1 MRRLHGEPELL
12 RSLRGAAPRDP
23 GRHEGHLHRG
33 RESHRPGGR
42 ATSRRFRRGR
52 APSGRGRQH
61 PTGEGPRRGDRRDPR
76 LHGSPL
82 PRCPLQRIRRAPQ
95 ERLCGGPSR
104 PPGEGHPR
112 GVAADAAATGNA
124 RCRALRDDRPPHARG
139 RGEIARCL
147 GGGQMSFRQ
156 AYWDEPLLM
165 EKRSGP
171 DLPLDLADLVP
182 PKLRRESLAIPNL
195 ADHDVVRH
203 FTRLSQMN
211 FGIDTGFYPLG
222 SCTMKFN
229 PKFTE
234 ELAALPTVARIHPDQ
249 DESTVQGALRL
260 LYELQGVLATIAGMD
275 AVTLQPAAGAQGE
288 HTGLLLAQAYHRDR
302 GEERSQV
309 ILPDTAHG
317 TNFASAGMLGF
328 DIVEIPSKDG
338 RVDLKALESAA
349 SGKTLAFMLTNP
361 NTLGILEDH
370 VLEFADLIHAAVRLL
385 YYDGANFNAIL
396 GRTSPGKM
404 NFDIVHFNLH
414 KTFTTPHGGGG
425 PGAGPVGVKKALEP
439 FLPVPLVSLNG
450 RGYHLDYDRPKS
462 IGKVRAWYGNFALLV
477 RAYAYILRMGGDG
490 LREVSDRAVLNAN
503 YVRHRLQGVLD
514 VPFGGLRKHEFVAS
528 AASLTAKGIRTVDLA
543 KRLMDFGYHPPTVYF
558 PHLVE
563 EAMMIEPT
571 ETETKETLDAFVE
584 ALTKIVGEDPDVLR
598 SAPHNTAVRR
608 VDEVRAA
615 REPIL
620 SARMAKAAK
629 PAPS

>member
-1 MRRLHGEPELL
+1 
-12 RSLRGAAPRDP
+12 
-23 GRHEGHLHRG
+23 
-33 RESHRPGGR
+33 
-42 ATSRRFRRGR
+42 
-52 APSGRGRQH
+52 
-61 PTGEGPRRGDRRDPR
+61 
-76 LHGSPL
+76 
-82 PRCPLQRIRRAPQ
+82 
-95 ERLCGGPSR
+95 
-104 PPGEGHPR
+104 
-112 GVAADAAATGNA
+112 
-124 RCRALRDDRPPHARG
+124 
-139 RGEIARCL
+139 
-147 GGGQMSFRQ
+147 MSFRQ
-156 AYWDEPLLM
+156 AYWDEPLLI
-165 EKRSGP
+165 EKRSAP

-328 DIVEIPSKDG
+328 DIVEIPSMDG

-349 SGKTLAFMLTNP
+349 SDKTLAFMLTNP
-361 NTLGILEDH
+361 NTLGIFEDH
-370 VLEFADLIHAAVRLL
+370 VLEIADIIHAAGGLL

-425 PGAGPVGVKKALEP
+425 PGAGPVGVRKALEP
-439 FLPVPLVSLNG
+439 FLPVPQVHLNG

-477 RAYAYILRMGGDG
+477 RAYAYILRMGGNG
-490 LREVSDRAVLNAN
+490 LREVSEHAVLNAN
-503 YVRHRLQGVLD
+503 YVRHRLSGVLD

-528 AASLTAKGIRTVDLA
+528 ASKLAAKGVRTVDIA

-563 EAMMIEPT
+563 EALMIEPT
-571 ETETKETLDAFVE
+571 ETETKETLDAFVD
-584 ALTKIVGEDPDVLR
+584 ALTEIVDEDPEILH

-620 SARMAKAAK
+620 SARMAKARKNA
-629 PAPS
+629 SL

>member
-1 MRRLHGEPELL
+1 
-12 RSLRGAAPRDP
+12 
-23 GRHEGHLHRG
+23 
-33 RESHRPGGR
+33 
-42 ATSRRFRRGR
+42 
-52 APSGRGRQH
+52 
-61 PTGEGPRRGDRRDPR
+61 
-76 LHGSPL
+76 
-82 PRCPLQRIRRAPQ
+82 
-95 ERLCGGPSR
+95 
-104 PPGEGHPR
+104 
-112 GVAADAAATGNA
+112 
-124 RCRALRDDRPPHARG
+124 
-139 RGEIARCL
+139 
-147 GGGQMSFRQ
+147 MSFRQ
-156 AYWDEPLLM
+156 AYWAEPLLLD
-165 EKRSGP
+165 KHSRP
-171 DLPLDLADLVP
+171 DEPVDLAGLIP
-182 PKLRRESLAIPNL
+182 AKLQREHLAIPNL
-195 ADHDVVRH
+195 AEHDVVRH

-260 LYELQGVLATIAGMD
+260 LYELQHMLATIAGMD

-288 HTGLLLAQAYHRDR
+288 YTGLLLAQAYHRDR
-302 GEERSQV
+302 GEERHQV

-338 RVDLKALESAA
+338 RVDLKALESAV
-349 SGKTLAFMLTNP
+349 GEKTLAFMLTNP
-361 NTLGILEDH
+361 NTLGIFEQH
-370 VLEFADLIHAAVRLL
+370 VLEIAQVVHAAGGLL

-396 GRTSPGKM
+396 GRTSPGRM

-425 PGAGPVGVKKALEP
+425 PGAGPVGVKKPLEP
-439 FLPVPLVSLNG
+439 FLPVPLVQVNG

-477 RAYAYILRMGGDG
+477 RAYAYILRMGGNG
-490 LREVSDRAVLNAN
+490 LKEVSDHAVLNAN
-503 YVRHRLQGVLD
+503 YIMHRLNGVLD

-528 AASLTAKGIRTVDLA
+528 ASRLATKGVRTVDIA
-543 KRLMDFGYHPPTVYF
+543 KRLMDYGYHPPTVYF

-563 EAMMIEPT
+563 EALMIEPT
-571 ETETKETLDAFVE
+571 ETETKETLDGFVD
-584 ALTKIVGEDPDVLR
+584 ALTKIVNEDPGVLH
-598 SAPHNTAVRR
+598 SAPHNTSVRR
-608 VDEVRAA
+608 VDEVGAA

-620 SARMAKAAK
+620 SARMAGRKA
-629 PAPS
+629 PRS

>member
-1 MRRLHGEPELL
+1 
-12 RSLRGAAPRDP
+12 
-23 GRHEGHLHRG
+23 
-33 RESHRPGGR
+33 
-42 ATSRRFRRGR
+42 
-52 APSGRGRQH
+52 
-61 PTGEGPRRGDRRDPR
+61 
-76 LHGSPL
+76 
-82 PRCPLQRIRRAPQ
+82 
-95 ERLCGGPSR
+95 
-104 PPGEGHPR
+104 
-112 GVAADAAATGNA
+112 V
-124 RCRALRDDRPPHARG
+124 
-139 RGEIARCL
+139 
-147 GGGQMSFRQ
+147 SFRQ
-156 AYWDEPLLM
+156 ARWDEPLLM
-165 EKRSGP
+165 EKRSAP
-171 DLPLDLADLVP
+171 DEPVDLGGLVP
-182 PKLRRESLAIPNL
+182 PKLRRERLGIPNL
-195 ADHDVVRH
+195 PEHDVVRH

-234 ELAALPTVARIHPDQ
+234 ELASLPTVTRLHPDQ

-260 LYELQGVLATIAGMD
+260 LYELQHQLATIAGMD

-288 HTGLLLAQAYHRDR
+288 HTGLLLADAYHRDR
-302 GEERSQV
+302 GEERTQV

-338 RVDLKALESAA
+338 RVDLKALEAA
-349 SGKTLAFMLTNP
+349 VGEKTLAFMLTNP
-361 NTLGILEDH
+361 NTLGIFEER
-370 VLEFADLIHAAVRLL
+370 VLDIADVVHAAGGLL

-425 PGAGPVGVKKALEP
+425 PGAGPVGVKKPLEP
-439 FLPVPLVSLNG
+439 FLPVPIVQLNG
-450 RGYHLDYDRPKS
+450 RGYYLDYDRPKS

-477 RAYAYILRMGGDG
+477 RAHAYILRLGADG
-490 LREVSDRAVLNAN
+490 LREVSERAVLNAN
-503 YVRHRLQGVLD
+503 YLMHRLLGVLD

-528 AASLTAKGIRTVDLA
+528 GSRLTAQGVRTVDVA

-563 EAMMIEPT
+563 EALMIEPT
-571 ETETKETLDAFVE
+571 ETETKETLDGFVQT
-584 ALTKIVGEDPDVLR
+584 LTKIVKEDPATLHA
-598 SAPHNTAVRR
+598 APHNTAVRR

-615 REPIL
+615 REPVL
-620 SARMAKAAK
+620 SWRTAMRTK
-629 PAPS
+629 PES

>member
-1 MRRLHGEPELL
+1 
-12 RSLRGAAPRDP
+12 
-23 GRHEGHLHRG
+23 
-33 RESHRPGGR
+33 
-42 ATSRRFRRGR
+42 
-52 APSGRGRQH
+52 
-61 PTGEGPRRGDRRDPR
+61 
-76 LHGSPL
+76 
-82 PRCPLQRIRRAPQ
+82 PLQRIRRAPQ

-139 RGEIARCL
+139 RGEIGRCL

-328 DIVEIPSKDG
+328 DIVHF
-338 RVDLKALESAA
+338 DLGE
-349 SGKTLAFMLTNP
+349 
-361 NTLGILEDH
+361 
-370 VLEFADLIHAAVRLL
+370 
-385 YYDGANFNAIL
+385 
-396 GRTSPGKM
+396 
-404 NFDIVHFNLH
+404 
-414 KTFTTPHGGGG
+414 TFTTPHGGGG
-425 PGAGPVGVKKALEP
+425 PGAGPVGVRKALEP
-439 FLPVPLVSLNG
+439 FLPVPQVHLNG

-477 RAYAYILRMGGDG
+477 RAYAYILRMGGNG
-490 LREVSDRAVLNAN
+490 LREVSERAVLNAN
-503 YVRHRLQGVLD
+503 YVRHRLSGVLD

-528 AASLTAKGIRTVDLA
+528 ASKLAPKGVRTVDIA

-558 PHLVE
+558 PHL
-563 EAMMIEPT
+563 
-571 ETETKETLDAFVE
+571 
-584 ALTKIVGEDPDVLR
+584 
-598 SAPHNTAVRR
+598 
-608 VDEVRAA
+608 
-615 REPIL
+615 
-620 SARMAKAAK
+620 
-629 PAPS
+629 

>member
-1 MRRLHGEPELL
+1 
-12 RSLRGAAPRDP
+12 
-23 GRHEGHLHRG
+23 
-33 RESHRPGGR
+33 
-42 ATSRRFRRGR
+42 
-52 APSGRGRQH
+52 
-61 PTGEGPRRGDRRDPR
+61 
-76 LHGSPL
+76 
-82 PRCPLQRIRRAPQ
+82 
-95 ERLCGGPSR
+95 
-104 PPGEGHPR
+104 
-112 GVAADAAATGNA
+112 
-124 RCRALRDDRPPHARG
+124 
-139 RGEIARCL
+139 
-147 GGGQMSFRQ
+147 MSFRQ

-165 EKRSGP
+165 EKRSAP
-171 DLPLDLADLVP
+171 DVPLDLADLVP

-260 LYELQGVLATIAGMD
+260 LYELQGILAKIAGMD

-302 GEERSQV
+302 GEERHQV

-349 SGKTLAFMLTNP
+349 SDKTLAFMLTNP
-361 NTLGILEDH
+361 NTLGIFEEH
-370 VLEFADLIHAAVRLL
+370 VLEIADIVHGAGGLL

-425 PGAGPVGVKKALEP
+425 PGAGPVGVKKPLEP
-439 FLPVPLVSLNG
+439 FLPAPQVHLNG

-490 LREVSDRAVLNAN
+490 LREVSERAVLNAN
-503 YVRHRLQGVLD
+503 YVRHRLSGVLD

-528 AASLTAKGIRTVDLA
+528 ASKLAAKGVRTVDIA

-563 EAMMIEPT
+563 EALMIEPT
-571 ETETKETLDAFVE
+571 ETETKETLDSFVD
-584 ALTKIVGEDPDVLR
+584 ALTEIMGEDPEILR

-608 VDEVRAA
+608 VDEVQAA

-620 SARMAKAAK
+620 SARMAKGRK
-629 PAPS
+629 PARL

>member
-1 MRRLHGEPELL
+1 
-12 RSLRGAAPRDP
+12 
-23 GRHEGHLHRG
+23 
-33 RESHRPGGR
+33 
-42 ATSRRFRRGR
+42 
-52 APSGRGRQH
+52 
-61 PTGEGPRRGDRRDPR
+61 
-76 LHGSPL
+76 
-82 PRCPLQRIRRAPQ
+82 
-95 ERLCGGPSR
+95 
-104 PPGEGHPR
+104 
-112 GVAADAAATGNA
+112 
-124 RCRALRDDRPPHARG
+124 
-139 RGEIARCL
+139 
-147 GGGQMSFRQ
+147 MSFRQ
-156 AYWDEPLLM
+156 AYWAEPLLLD
-165 EKRSGP
+165 KHSRP
-171 DLPLDLADLVP
+171 DEPVDLAGLIP
-182 PKLRRESLAIPNL
+182 AKLQREHLAIPNL
-195 ADHDVVRH
+195 AEHDVVRH

-260 LYELQGVLATIAGMD
+260 LYELQHMLATIAGMD

-288 HTGLLLAQAYHRDR
+288 YTGLLLAQAYHRDR
-302 GEERSQV
+302 GEERHQV

-338 RVDLKALESAA
+338 RVDLKALESAV
-349 SGKTLAFMLTNP
+349 GEKTLAFMLTNP
-361 NTLGILEDH
+361 NTLGIFEQH
-370 VLEFADLIHAAVRLL
+370 VLEIAQVVHAAGGLL

-396 GRTSPGKM
+396 GRTSPGRM

-425 PGAGPVGVKKALEP
+425 PGAGPVGVKKPLEP
-439 FLPVPLVSLNG
+439 FLPVPLVQVNG

-477 RAYAYILRMGGDG
+477 RAYAYILRMGGNG
-490 LREVSDRAVLNAN
+490 LKEVSDHAVLNAN
-503 YVRHRLQGVLD
+503 YIMHRLNGVLD

-528 AASLTAKGIRTVDLA
+528 ASRLATKGVRTVDIA
-543 KRLMDFGYHPPTVYF
+543 KRLMDYGYHPPTVYF

-563 EAMMIEPT
+563 EALMIEPT
-571 ETETKETLDAFVE
+571 ETETKETLDGFVD
-584 ALTKIVGEDPDVLR
+584 ALTKIVNEDPGVLH
-598 SAPHNTAVRR
+598 SAPHNTSVRR

-620 SARMAKAAK
+620 SARMAGRKA
-629 PAPS
+629 PRS